1 MPEMDGFE
9 ATREIRGRER
19 SSIGKRVPII
29 ALTANAMAQDRE
41 ECLSTGMDDHL
52 SKPFSMQTMQDM
64 LDRWMPQP
72 ASTKSAAAAELAARG
87 PAKAAAAL
95 DRRVLDQLREDLG
108 DAAALRDVIST
119 FLERSPSMLTG
130 LREAAAR
137 GDGVAVSAGAHAMK
151 GTSATLGALTLSS
164 LCAELERL
172 ARAGRMAEVVAQV
185 PAVEAEYGSV
195 DRALRLEA
203 GRE

>member
-1 MPEMDGFE
+1 MDGLE
-9 ATREIRGRER
+9 ASRAICARWPPRQRPRIIAMTAEAMEGDRER
-19 SSIGKRVPII
+19 
-29 ALTANAMAQDRE
+29 
-41 ECLSTGMDDHL
+41 CLAAGMDDYL
-52 SKPFSMQTMQDM
+52 VKPVR
-64 LDRWMPQP
+64 LD
-72 ASTKSAAAAELAARG
+72 ELARALSRSRPLTTERTG
-87 PAKAAAAL
+87 ERACGHDGTTTRDAL